1 MDFPNIFTWVK
12 HNTVLSIVMALPMS
26 KRHQPKL
33 VEIIYNKLK
42 TIENC
47 DCEEKFAITQNCLKL
62 LVEQLVTFGPALK
75 IIQIEYEQKVIEL
88 KKQFLI
94 EKSFK
99 EM

>member
-1 MDFPNIFTWVK
+1 
-12 HNTVLSIVMALPMS
+12 MALPMS

-47 DCEEKFAITQNCLKL
+47 DSEEKFTITQNCLKL
-62 LVEQLVTFGPALK
+62 LVEQLVTFGPALQ

-88 KKQFLI
+88 KKQCLI
-94 EKSFK
+94 ERSSKQ
-99 EM
+99 M